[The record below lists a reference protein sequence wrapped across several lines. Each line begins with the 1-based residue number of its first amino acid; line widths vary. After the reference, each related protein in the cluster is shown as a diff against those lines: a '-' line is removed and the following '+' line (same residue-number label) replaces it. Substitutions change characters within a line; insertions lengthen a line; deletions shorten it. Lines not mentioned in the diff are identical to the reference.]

1 MEIQLDKEK
10 TALLVMDLQKHMV
23 DEASPAAQHTGF
35 AKMVKQTGLLE
46 RVGRLL
52 NAVRKTNMFIA
63 YVVVD
68 FANSSMPRYP
78 DRGEFCR
85 IIKSELEDPNVL
97 RPGAWG
103 YSLDER
109 VAPKKG
115 EPVIPKGH
123 VSAFAGSRLDSIL
136 REKGIKDLALL
147 GVATTFVVTGTV
159 WSAITLG
166 YSCLVIEDCCA
177 AGSQEAH
184 RAALA
189 AFAPVVD
196 LCSADEFIEAVQRS
210 TMD

>member
-1 MEIQLDKEK
+1 MGIQLDKEK
-10 TALLVMDLQKHMV
+10 TALLVMDLQKHMI

-46 RVGRLL
+46 RVGKVL
-52 NAVRKTNMFIA
+52 NAARKANMFVG

-68 FANSSMPRYP
+68 LANASMPRYP

-85 IIKSELEDPNVL
+85 IIKSELEDVNVL
-97 RPGAWG
+97 RPGTWG
-103 YSLDER
+103 YGIDER

-136 REKGIKDLALL
+136 RERGITDLALL

-166 YSCLVIEDCCA
+166 YSCLVIEDCCT

-184 RAALA
+184 RAAIA

-196 LCSADEFIEAVQRS
+196 LCSADAFIEAVQTRKK
-210 TMD
+210 

>member
-1 MEIQLDKEK
+1 MEIQLDKKK
-10 TALLVMDLQKHMV
+10 TALLVMDLQKHMI

-46 RVGRLL
+46 RVGRVL
-52 NAVRKTNMFIA
+52 NAARKANMFVG

-68 FANSSMPRYP
+68 LVNSSMPRYP

-85 IIKSELEDPNVL
+85 IIKSELEDVNVL

-103 YSLDER
+103 YSIDER

-136 REKGIKDLALL
+136 RERGIKDLALL

-166 YSCLVIEDCCA
+166 YSCLVIEDCCV
-177 AGSQEAH
+177 AGSQDAH
-184 RAALA
+184 RAAIA

-196 LCSADEFIEAVQRS
+196 LCSSDEFIQAVQGS
-210 TMD
+210 KNN